1 MIFRTSQGGSHVNS
15 LEGNGIP
22 WDRHQN
28 IPKTPNPEPME
39 NRLLG
44 ISLPIFFPHE
54 MGAAAGTE
62 LLKTKFHD
70 SPEVYALSR
79 TSKDPAFWPW

>member
-1 MIFRTSQGGSHVNS
+1 M
-15 LEGNGIP
+15 
-22 WDRHQN
+22 DRSAQN
-28 IPKTPNPEPME
+28 IPKTRPEPMD
-39 NRLLG
+39 LTLG
-44 ISLPIFFPHE
+44 IFPPIFFPHK
-54 MGAAAGTE
+54 MGAATGTE